1 MRKIELSDLILI
13 ILYIL
18 NGKIYGKTKLQK
30 MIDIFRLDSDLDV
43 KVSYEPYRFGDF
55 SDDIENV
62 IGILEDNGF
71 ITSEERNIGLSNIII
86 YSLSDNGYVVAEY
99 LIKDLSEAINKE
111 KARIEKINNFTQK
124 EILQYSYFWYPKT
137 TKKSEI
143 KKKLFK
149 IKYKDFPNDLLLNEY
164 QKIIRSGK
172 TVKDL
177 VREQWKEFL

>member
-18 NGKIYGKTKLQK
+18 KGKISGKTKLQK

-62 IGILEDNGF
+62 IGVLEDYEF
-71 ITSEERNIGLSNIII
+71 ITSEERDLGLIRIVD
-86 YSLSDNGYVVAEY
+86 YSLSNNGFKVAKSLFENAIEEIKIEKTRIERINNLNQED
-99 LIKDLSEAINKE
+99 LIK
-111 KARIEKINNFTQK
+111 
-124 EILQYSYFWYPKT
+124 YSYFWYPKT
-137 TKKSEI
+137 SVKSEI
-143 KKKLFK
+143 KSKLFK
-149 IKYKDFPNDLLLNEY
+149 KQYKDFPNKLLLPEY
-164 QKIIRSGK
+164 QMIINSGK
-172 TVKDL
+172 TIKDL